1 MNGWVAI
8 IKVLGEMV
16 ARKWV
21 IGGMQ
26 GDAVFVEIM
35 VVMAKEKLVLGF
47 GFGKI
52 KIKVGGDEMRSG
64 D

>member
-1 MNGWVAI
+1 
-8 IKVLGEMV
+8 MV

-21 IGGMQ
+21 LGGMQ
-26 GDAVFVEIM
+26 SDAVFVEIM

-52 KIKVGGDEMRSG
+52 KIKVVGDEMRSG

>member
-26 GDAVFVEIM
+26 SDTVFAKIK